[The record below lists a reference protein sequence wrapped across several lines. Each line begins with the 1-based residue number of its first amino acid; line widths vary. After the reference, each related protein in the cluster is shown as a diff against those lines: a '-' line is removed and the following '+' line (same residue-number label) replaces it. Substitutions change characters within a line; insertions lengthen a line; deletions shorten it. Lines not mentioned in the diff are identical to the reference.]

1 MPRAQ
6 LEKFLLSLPVKER
19 MALVRRARLKKL
31 NVDDILC
38 LLTPQKNVHL
48 DAPSAN
54 ARNDDCSPPKDVHL
68 NDPGTFVRDS
78 VVKQRGKTTLKN
90 RSPSSPVNNFPS
102 YDHYDGGIADAVTLE
117 VFRLRQRNAELQSK
131 VNTLNDKLSRVYEVL
146 TSLKRFFDLWVREG
160 QGETYDQIHARMNR
174 IKTAIE
180 LIDDRNI
187 GEPVQIEIPA
197 RWKRHE

>member
-1 MPRAQ
+1 
-6 LEKFLLSLPVKER
+6 
-19 MALVRRARLKKL
+19 MALVRRARLKKV
-31 NVDDILC
+31 NVQDILC
-38 LLTPQKNVHL
+38 LLSPQEKVHL
-48 DAPSAN
+48 DATSTN
-54 ARNDDCSPPKDVHL
+54 VRNDDCTKSENVHL

-78 VVKQRGKTTLKN
+78 VVRQRGKPTTKN
-90 RSPSSPVNNFPS
+90 RSPSSPINNFPN
-102 YDHYDGGIADAVTLE
+102 YDNYEGGVPDAVTLE

-131 VNTLNDKLSRVYEVL
+131 VNTLNDKLSRVYELL

-187 GEPVQIEIPA
+187 GEPIQIEIPA